1 MALHCRVAAAADN
14 TGLVSTPPCRAC
26 LPTPASP
33 PAWPLFCLLQ
43 ARRRW
48 RLMLKVLPDHKD
60 HEFPDL
66 VGQLVDKYLPALR
79 ERGAAG
85 AATPARGAREEG
97 QLLGEEAEEEGDE

>member
-1 MALHCRVAAAADN
+1 
-14 TGLVSTPPCRAC
+14 
-26 LPTPASP
+26 
-33 PAWPLFCLLQ
+33 LLQ

-85 AATPARGAREEG
+85 AATPARGGREEG
-97 QLLGEEAEEEGDE
+97 QLLAEGEEEEEAEDL